1 MKKGYV
7 FAAWKF
13 LKLFVNLHGET
24 EFVSL
29 IRPILNPTG
38 SKINYII
45 FNEDWEIDGM
55 TE

>member
-1 MKKGYV
+1 MKKGNV

-13 LKLFVNLHGET
+13 LKLYVNLRGET

-29 IRPILNPTG
+29 IRPILNPAG

-45 FNEDWEIDGM
+45 FNDDWEIDAM
-55 TE
+55 T